1 MSRSKWKGP
10 FICTRYVNE
19 IKLLRSQQAIKKH
32 LEISRDSEIIPAFI
46 GFTFSVHNGKTYSEV
61 TVNENMVGHK
71 FGEFS
76 FTRAKFIYKKKKL
89 KSGSKNKS

>member
-10 FICTRYVNE
+10 FICTQHLTG
-19 IKLLRSQQAIKKH
+19 IKLLQKQSSKKH
-32 LEISRDSEIIPAFI
+32 LYVSRNSEIIPAFI
-46 GFTFSVHNGKTYSEV
+46 GLTFYVHNGKTYSEIL
-61 TVNENMVGHK
+61 VNDSMINHK

-89 KSGSKNKS
+89 KGGSKN

>member
-10 FICTRYVNE
+10 FICTQYLTE
-19 IKLLRSQQAIKKH
+19 IKLLRNQSIKKH
-32 LEISRDSEIIPAFI
+32 FNISRNSEVIPAFI
-46 GFTFSVHNGKTYSEV
+46 GLTFYVHNGKTYSEI
-61 TVNENMVGHK
+61 TVSENMVGHK

-89 KSGSKNKS
+89 KGGSKNKS

>member
-10 FICTRYVNE
+10 FICTQCLPA
-19 IKLLRSQQAIKKH
+19 IKMLRNHSIKKH
-32 LEISRDSEIIPAFI
+32 FNISRNSEIIPAFI
-46 GFTFSVHNGKTYSEV
+46 GLTFSVHNGKTHSEL
-61 TVNENMVGHK
+61 TVSDNMVGHK

-76 FTRAKFIYKKKKL
+76 FTRAKFVYKKKKL